1 MSLFGKS
8 FGRNITGKIFKDG
21 KEITVNSVGD
31 AIAHGIAYVTE
42 DRKGQGL
49 ILGQSIRENISL
61 PSLPRLSARGVIRA
75 EEEIGVAEE
84 YLKKLRIK
92 APGIYQATRN
102 LSGGNQQKVMLA
114 RWLYADPDV
123 LILDEPT
130 RGIDVGAK
138 YEIYCVINELAAA
151 GKCVLVIS
159 SELPE
164 VLGISDRIY
173 VMNEGRFVG
182 ELPAE
187 EASQESIMRF
197 IMRSNT
203 RRKAG

>member
-1 MSLFGKS
+1 M
-8 FGRNITGKIFKDG
+8 
-21 KEITVNSVGD
+21 
-31 AIAHGIAYVTE
+31 
-42 DRKGQGL
+42 
-49 ILGQSIRENISL
+49 
-61 PSLPRLSARGVIRA
+61 IRA

-84 YLKKLRIK
+84 YLQKLRIK
-92 APGIYQATRN
+92 APGIYQRTRN

-164 VLGISDRIY
+164 VLGVSDRIY

-187 EASQESIMRF
+187 EASQESIMRY
-197 IMRSNT
+197 IMQSNT
-203 RRKAG
+203 RRSKAG

>member
-1 MSLFGKS
+1 MH
-8 FGRNITGKIFKDG
+8 
-21 KEITVNSVGD
+21 VGC
-31 AIAHGIAYVTE
+31 T
-42 DRKGQGL
+42 
-49 ILGQSIRENISL
+49 
-61 PSLPRLSARGVIRA
+61 P
-75 EEEIGVAEE
+75 
-84 YLKKLRIK
+84 
-92 APGIYQATRN
+92 T
-102 LSGGNQQKVMLA
+102 
-114 RWLYADPDV
+114 
-123 LILDEPT
+123 PT

-187 EASQESIMRF
+187 EASQESIMRY
-197 IMRSNT
+197 IMQSNV
-203 RRKAG
+203 RRKAS